1 MRKSGSA
8 QTSAGQQLYEK
19 ARYLDKEGRA
29 SFPLSLLLVILFQMR
44 GYVAGIISITFA
56 EDRTRLLRLFYTNNE
71 QFGVMLLVGL
81 PALVVLL
88 ATAFAAEDDRNW
100 ANAVMRFAQPLL
112 MLSLLVDAVLIGW
125 LFVESY
131 GAFSFGRAAIVFGWF
146 ICIWYLLNSRRWR
159 FYRTHLA
166 SRESAD
172 PTAEKR

>member
-1 MRKSGSA
+1 
-8 QTSAGQQLYEK
+8 
-19 ARYLDKEGRA
+19 
-29 SFPLSLLLVILFQMR
+29 MR

-146 ICIWYLLNSRRWR
+146 ICICCDCSCCI
-159 FYRTHLA
+159 
-166 SRESAD
+166 
-172 PTAEKR
+172 